1 MSPVYC
7 KYLRLSGHAQI
18 LTEST
23 VLVEETQPSQT
34 MEPNKLVA

>member
-7 KYLRLSGHAQI
+7 KHLRLIGNNQI